1 LRENKSGGKGLL
13 KSAGNLRENSAAPSS
28 NVAGMPLEAR
38 SASTLGASCRLGVFT
53 RVERRAMGVTGRGV
67 RNVELSQR

>member
-28 NVAGMPLEAR
+28 NVAGVPLEAR
-38 SASTLGASCRLGVFT
+38 SANTLGAKLLAG
-53 RVERRAMGVTGRGV
+53 RVYARREARWA
-67 RNVELSQR
+67 